1 MLAHTQRHAL
11 VALLALGAVVGCR
24 TNRAGAANRD
34 NVPDTTATAMNDTMR
49 HNDDGSHDNS
59 AWSDTKILRIVM
71 TANMLDSLGGTI
83 ALKSATSPAVKE
95 FAQTMIRDH
104 GSANK
109 QAKALQARAHI
120 PDSTHVNSDDPAQK
134 MVRTAEDN
142 QGELRKLAGIEY
154 DKAYI
159 DREIDMHQDVLEAID
174 DDLLKNVQNAELRS
188 YLESSRAVVAS
199 HLERAKALK
208 DQLSNAKTE

>member
-11 VALLALGAVVGCR
+11 VALVALGAVIGCR

-34 NVPDTTATAMNDTMR
+34 NVPDTTATAMNDSMR
-49 HNDDGSHDNS
+49 HDDGSHDNS

-109 QAKALQARAHI
+109 QARALQARTQI

-134 MVRTAEDN
+134 MVRAAEDN

-159 DREIDMHQDVLEAID
+159 DREIDMHQDVLDAIK
-174 DDLLKNVQNAELRS
+174 DDLVEHAQNAELRT
-188 YLESSRAVVAS
+188 YLESVRAVVAS